1 MQKFLKFISVFII
14 SLFLISNV
22 VPSIAY
28 ASEAN
33 LTINEQQQIQQA
45 VDEIERKL
53 SRPIYISENELDAR
67 IQEAKQ
73 RYPELSEERMKELV
87 YQTLSPYSFRD
98 SVWDGQ
104 GVTLSEFA
112 WVVENII
119 ATAISSGVAGIGN
132 LVKKKGLA
140 VAKATLSRV
149 AKKAAIRL
157 GIYSNRLAALLERV
171 FDYINIFYNVGYA
184 VAQWVDARDVYPNNG
199 RINAW
204 A

>member
-1 MQKFLKFISVFII
+1 M
-14 SLFLISNV
+14 ISNV

-28 ASEAN
+28 ASETN

-87 YQTLSPYSFRD
+87 YQALSPYSFRA

-119 ATAISSGVAGIGN
+119 ATAISGGVAGIGN

-157 GIYSNRLAALLERV
+157 GIYSNRLAVLLERV

>member
-119 ATAISSGVAGIGN
+119 ATAISGGVAGIGN

>member
-1 MQKFLKFISVFII
+1 MQKFLKFISVFIVA
-14 SLFLISNV
+14 LFLISNV

-28 ASEAN
+28 ASETN

-87 YQTLSPYSFRD
+87 YQALSPYSFRA

-119 ATAISSGVAGIGN
+119 ATAISGGVAGIGN

-157 GIYSNRLAALLERV
+157 GIYSNRLAVLLERV

>member
-1 MQKFLKFISVFII
+1 MQKFLKFISVFIVA
-14 SLFLISNV
+14 LFLISNV

-28 ASEAN
+28 ASETN

-87 YQTLSPYSFRD
+87 YQALSPYSFRA

-119 ATAISSGVAGIGN
+119 ATAISGGVAGIGN